1 MNQFEIETKKFIE
14 ELKNGVSN
22 ILVAIRVR
30 PLSQK
35 ERSLSEF
42 ETIRILD
49 NKMIVL
55 MDPEQ
60 EREEDLL
67 RKNRLKETNFAFD
80 FVFDQW
86 APQQMIYE
94 NTTEFLLEGVLEG
107 YNTTVFCYGATGS
120 GKTFTMIGNQQDVGL
135 MPRALQQ
142 LFNFSI
148 QDRFKNTQFKVCYV
162 EIYNENIKD
171 LLTSEDKNLEIRED
185 KNNGIQIAG
194 VTEVE
199 VKTVSEV
206 LALLKVGNKN
216 RSKEAT
222 DANKESSRSHA
233 ILQLQVESKDRA
245 GGLQEQ
251 VIQSKFSLVDLAGS
265 ERAANTNN
273 KGQRM
278 IEGANINKSLLVL
291 GNCIQSLSEANE
303 KGIKNPF
310 IPFRNSKL
318 TRLLK
323 DSLGG
328 NCRTV
333 MISNVT
339 PAVSCF
345 EETYNTLVY
354 ANRAKNI
361 KTVASRNVLMAQN
374 HISNYAQLIQNL
386 RQENEELKQLIQQQ
400 QQNQNTHQLKLP
412 LMNQKNHPVP
422 QISLKQQAKQL
433 ESIINQNVE
442 DITETKNKIY
452 EMEEQLNHFQQNI
465 GFLQFQKGR
474 TQDKFEQMRLQERMD
489 NAKTQK
495 TIIKRSQEDLEEQL
509 LEYEMQK
516 VDVQKQIQQI
526 QDSNYKNYL
535 NGIMKQGD
543 FKIVNIKQQIQETIE
558 IKIQEKKR
566 RYQEQIQDEQVKQ
579 LRTQIN
585 KQQVKIAQSA
595 KQKPNGSKK
604 VPSLPG
610 VDSPYYSLKGGQT
623 YSISRYQKNNSHLKL
638 PPVQI
643 NSINKSP
650 INQYTSPNKI
660 NDPTKYRLEQKYSS
674 RLNRPPSFHPPSSQS
689 KSAKGKYVN
698 RSLDIEQVSESV
710 NKNSVDVQNDISLRK
725 LHRLRQEYQQQR
737 FEKAMNNKSNQK
749 SMPSFGNKIL
759 LPGMVHKSPY
769 VRNFQNNIEPIELK
783 KERLKMWN
791 INQKGQAGDK
801 FQLYN

>member
-1 MNQFEIETKKFIE
+1 MNQFEKETKQFID

-55 MDPEQ
+55 MDPES
-60 EREEDLL
+60 EREDDLL

-86 APQQMIYE
+86 VSQQMIYE

-120 GKTFTMIGNQQDVGL
+120 GKTFTMIGSQQEVGI

-142 LFNFSI
+142 LFNYSI
-148 QDRFKNTQFKVCYV
+148 QDRFKDTQFKVCYV
-162 EIYNENIKD
+162 EIYNENIRD

-194 VTEVE
+194 VTEIE
-199 VKTVSEV
+199 VRTVSEV

-233 ILQLQVESKDRA
+233 ILQLQVESKERA
-245 GGLQEQ
+245 AGIQEQ
-251 VIQSKFSLVDLAGS
+251 IIQSKFSLVDLAGS

-361 KTVASRNVLMAQN
+361 KTVANRNVLMAQN

-386 RQENEELKQLIQQQ
+386 RQENEELKLLIQQQ
-400 QQNQNTHQLKLP
+400 QYSQNNPQLKLP
-412 LMNQKNHPVP
+412 QINQKNPTGV
-422 QISLKQQAKQL
+422 QQNLKQQVSEL
-433 ESIINQNVE
+433 ESIIHQNVE
-442 DITETKNKIY
+442 DIIQTKNQIY
-452 EMEEQLNHFQQNI
+452 EMEEQQNHFQQNI

-489 NAKTQK
+489 NAKNQK
-495 TIIKRSQEDLEEQL
+495 AILKRSQDDLEQQL
-509 LEYEMQK
+509 IEYEVQK
-516 VDVQKQIQQI
+516 VDIQKQVQQI

-535 NGIMKQGD
+535 QGIMKQGE
-543 FKIVNIKQQIQETIE
+543 FKIETVE

-585 KQQVKIAQSA
+585 KQQAKIVQSA
-595 KQKPNGSKK
+595 KQKTNVLKK

-610 VDSPYYSLKGGQT
+610 VDSPYYQLQSGQT
-623 YSISRYQKNNSHLKL
+623 YGIQRYQKNKSHLKL
-638 PPVQI
+638 PPVVQLAQVH
-643 NSINKSP
+643 KSP
-650 INQYTSPNKI
+650 NTLNTSLTNKLD
-660 NDPTKYRLEQKYSS
+660 DPMKYRISQKYSS
-674 RLNRPPSFHPPSSQS
+674 RLNRPPSYHPPSSQR
-689 KSAKGKYVN
+689 KSAKGRYIN
-698 RSLDIEQVSESV
+698 RSLDLGSGRDSI
-710 NKNSVDVQNDISLRK
+710 NKSSGELQNEISLKK

-737 FEKAMNNKSNQK
+737 FEKAMNNKTNQK
-749 SMPSFGNKIL
+749 SQPYFGSKIL
-759 LPGMVHKSPY
+759 LPGMIHKSPY
-769 VRNFQNNIEPIELK
+769 VKNFQNNNEPIKLK
-783 KERLKMWN
+783 KERLKMFN
-791 INQKGQAGDK
+791 LNQKGQGGDK

>member
-1 MNQFEIETKKFIE
+1 MNQFEKETKQFID

-35 ERSLSEF
+35 EKNYQNF
-42 ETIRILD
+42 G

-55 MDPEQ
+55 LDPDS
-60 EREEDLL
+60 EREDDLL
-67 RKNRLKETNFAFD
+67 KKNRLKETSFAFD
-80 FVFDQW
+80 FVFDKW
-86 APQQMIYE
+86 APQQIIYE

-120 GKTFTMIGNQQDVGL
+120 GKTFTMIGTQQEVGI

-148 QDRFKNTQFKVCYV
+148 QDRFKDTQFKACYV
-162 EIYNENIKD
+162 EIYNENIRD
-171 LLTSEDKNLEIRED
+171 LLTSEDKNLETRED
-185 KNNGIQIAG
+185 KNSGIQIAG

-199 VKTVSEV
+199 VRTVSEV

-233 ILQLQVESKDRA
+233 ILQLQIESKERA
-245 GGLQEQ
+245 TGIQEQ
-251 VIQSKFSLVDLAGS
+251 IIQSKFSLVDLAGS

-303 KGIKNPF
+303 KGVKNPF

-339 PAVSCF
+339 PAVNCF

-361 KTVASRNVLMAQN
+361 KTIANRNVLMAQN

-386 RQENEELKQLIQQQ
+386 RQENEELKLLIQQQ
-400 QQNQNTHQLKLP
+400 QYNLNNPQLMVNKVQNNRSLNWNLLFIKMLKISYK
-412 LMNQKNHPVP
+412 QKI
-422 QISLKQQAKQL
+422 QF
-433 ESIINQNVE
+433 
-442 DITETKNKIY
+442 Y
-452 EMEEQLNHFQQNI
+452 EMEEQQNHFQQNI

-489 NAKTQK
+489 NAKNQK
-495 TIIKRSQEDLEEQL
+495 AIVKRSQDDLEQHL
-509 LEYEMQK
+509 VEYEVQK
-516 VDVQKQIQQI
+516 VDIQKQVQQI
-526 QDSNYKNYL
+526 QDSNYKNCLY
-535 NGIMKQGD
+535 GIMKQGE
-543 FKIVNIKQQIQETIE
+543 FKIETIE

-566 RYQEQIQDEQVKQ
+566 KYQEQIQDEQVKQ

-585 KQQVKIAQSA
+585 KQQAKIIQGT
-595 KQKPNGSKK
+595 KQKLNVLKK

-610 VDSPYYSLKGGQT
+610 VDSPYYQLQNGQN
-623 YSISRYQKNNSHLKL
+623 YGIQRYQKNKSHLKL
-638 PPVQI
+638 PPVVQLAQVY
-643 NSINKSP
+643 KSP
-650 INQYTSPNKI
+650 KAQNTSLTNKI
-660 NDPTKYRLEQKYSS
+660 DDPMKYRISQKYSS
-674 RLNRPPSFHPPSSQS
+674 RLNRPPSYHPPSSQR
-689 KSAKGKYVN
+689 KSAKGRYIN
-698 RSLDIEQVSESV
+698 RSLDLGSGRDCI
-710 NKNSVDVQNDISLRK
+710 NKSSGEIQNEISLQK
-725 LHRLRQEYQQQR
+725 LHRLRKEYQQQR

-749 SMPSFGNKIL
+749 SQPSFGSKIL
-759 LPGMVHKSPY
+759 LPGMIHKSPY
-769 VRNFQNNIEPIELK
+769 LKNFQNNNEPIELK
-783 KERLKMWN
+783 KQRLKCL
-791 INQKGQAGDK
+791 I
-801 FQLYN
+801 

>member
-1 MNQFEIETKKFIE
+1 MNQFEMETKKFID

-35 ERSLSEF
+35 EKSLSEF
-42 ETIRILD
+42 ETIKILD

-60 EREEDLL
+60 ERDEDLL

-94 NTTEFLLEGVLEG
+94 NTTEFLLEGVFEG

-120 GKTFTMIGNQQDVGL
+120 GKTFTMIGTQLEVGL

-162 EIYNENIKD
+162 EIYNENIRD
-171 LLTSEDKNLEIRED
+171 LLTSEDKNLDIRED

-194 VTEVE
+194 VTDVQ

-245 GGLQEQ
+245 AGLHEQ
-251 VIQSKFSLVDLAGS
+251 IIQSKFSLVDLAGS

-339 PAVSCF
+339 SAVSCF

-361 KTVASRNVLMAQN
+361 KTVANRNVLMAQN

-386 RQENEELKQLIQQQ
+386 RQENEELKLLIQQQ
-400 QQNQNTHQLKLP
+400 QYSQNTKQLKLP
-412 LMNQKNHPVP
+412 SINQKNHPVP
-422 QISLKQQAKQL
+422 QLSLKQQAKQL
-433 ESIINQNVE
+433 ESIINQNIE

-474 TQDKFEQMRLQERMD
+474 TQDKFEQMRLQERID

-495 TIIKRSQEDLEEQL
+495 AIIKRSQDDLEQQL

-516 VDVQKQIQQI
+516 VDIQKQIQQI
-526 QDSNYKNYL
+526 QDSNYNNYL

-543 FKIVNIKQQIQETIE
+543 FKIETVE
-558 IKIQEKKR
+558 IKILEKKR
-566 RYQEQIQDEQVKQ
+566 KYQEQIQDEQVKQ

-585 KQQVKIAQSA
+585 KQQAKIVQSTI
-595 KQKPNGSKK
+595 QKSNGSKK
-604 VPSLPG
+604 IPSLPG
-610 VDSPYYSLKGGQT
+610 VDSPYYQLQGGQT
-623 YSISRYQKNNSHLKL
+623 YSIQRYSKNKSHLKL
-638 PPVQI
+638 PPVVYI
-643 NSINKSP
+643 NQVSKSP
-650 INQYTSPNKI
+650 NTQHSNKM
-660 NDPTKYRLEQKYSS
+660 NDPMKYRVAQKYSS
-674 RLNRPPSFHPPSSQS
+674 SLNRPPSFHPPSSNS
-689 KSAKGKYVN
+689 KSEKGKYIN
-698 RSLDIEQVSESV
+698 RSLDLGSGRDSI
-710 NKNSVDVQNDISLRK
+710 NKNNGDLQNDISLRK

-749 SMPSFGNKIL
+749 SVPSFGSKIL
-759 LPGMVHKSPY
+759 LPGMIHKSPY
-769 VRNFQNNIEPIELK
+769 VRNFQNNIEPVELK
-783 KERLKMWN
+783 KERLKMLN
-791 INQKGQAGDK
+791 TNQKGQVGDK
-801 FQLYN
+801 FQLHI

>member
-1 MNQFEIETKKFIE
+1 MLIKQFEIETKKFID
-14 ELKNGVSN
+14 ELKNGNSN

-55 MDPEQ
+55 LDPEQ
-60 EREEDLL
+60 ERDDDLL

-80 FVFDQW
+80 FVFDQF
-86 APQQMIYE
+86 ASQQMIYE

-120 GKTFTMIGNQQDVGL
+120 GKTFTMIGTQQEIGL
-135 MPRALQQ
+135 MPRALSQ
-142 LFNFSI
+142 LFNYSI
-148 QDRFKNTQFKVCYV
+148 QDRFKDTQFKVSYV
-162 EIYNENIKD
+162 EIYNENIRD

-194 VTEVE
+194 VIEVD

-233 ILQLQVESKDRA
+233 ILQLQVESKDKAA
-245 GGLQEQ
+245 GIQEQ
-251 VIQSKFSLVDLAGS
+251 IIQSKFSLVDLAGS

-339 PAVSCF
+339 PSVSCF

-361 KTVASRNVLMAQN
+361 KTIANRNVLKAQN

-386 RQENEELKQLIQQQ
+386 RQENEELKLLIQQQ
-400 QQNQNTHQLKLP
+400 QYNLNAPQLKLP
-412 LMNQKNHPVP
+412 QINQKNHPLP
-422 QISLKQQAKQL
+422 QLSLKQQISEL
-433 ESIINQNVE
+433 ESIINQNVDE
-442 DITETKNKIY
+442 ITDTKNKIY
-452 EMEEQLNHFQQNI
+452 QMEEQQNQYQQNI

-474 TQDKFEQMRLQERMD
+474 TSDKFEQVRLQERID
-489 NAKTQK
+489 NAKNQK
-495 TIIKRSQEDLEEQL
+495 TIIRRSQDDLEQQL
-509 LEYEMQK
+509 LEFEVQK
-516 VDVQKQIQQI
+516 VDIQKQIQQI
-526 QDSNYKNYL
+526 QDSNYRNYL
-535 NGIMKQGD
+535 YGIMKQGE
-543 FKIVNIKQQIQETIE
+543 FKIETVEIQ
-558 IKIQEKKR
+558 IQEKKR
-566 RYQEQIQDEQVKQ
+566 RYQEQIQNEQVKQ

-585 KQQVKIAQSA
+585 KQQAKVIQSA
-595 KQKPNGSKK
+595 KQKSNGPKK

-610 VDSPYYSLKGGQT
+610 VDSPFYQLQGGQN
-623 YSISRYQKNNSHLKL
+623 YGVQKYQKNKSHLKL
-638 PPVQI
+638 PPVIQLTQAH
-643 NSINKSP
+643 KSP
-650 INQYTSPNKI
+650 KTQNTTINNKI
-660 NDPTKYRLEQKYSS
+660 DDPMKYRVVQKYSS
-674 RLNRPPSFHPPSSQS
+674 RLNRPPSYHPPSSQR
-689 KSAKGKYVN
+689 KSAKGKYIN
-698 RSLDIEQVSESV
+698 RSLDLGSGRESV
-710 NKNSVDVQNDISLRK
+710 NKSLGDIQNEISLRK
-725 LHRLRQEYQQQR
+725 LQKLRQEYQQQR
-737 FEKAMNNKSNQK
+737 FEKAMNHKNNQK
-749 SMPSFGNKIL
+749 SLPQFTNKIL

-769 VRNFQNNIEPIELK
+769 VKNFQNNNEPIELK
-783 KERLKMWN
+783 KERLKILNM
-791 INQKGQAGDK
+791 NQKEQAVDK

>member
-1 MNQFEIETKKFIE
+1 MNQFEKETKQFID

-35 ERSLSEF
+35 ERSQSEF

-55 MDPEQ
+55 LDPDS
-60 EREEDLL
+60 EREDDLL
-67 RKNRLKETNFAFD
+67 KKNRLKETNFAFD

-120 GKTFTMIGNQQDVGL
+120 GKTFTQMIGTHQEVGI

-148 QDRFKNTQFKVCYV
+148 QDRFKDTQFKVCYV
-162 EIYNENIKD
+162 EIYNENIRD
-171 LLTSEDKNLEIRED
+171 LLTHEDKNLEIRED
-185 KNNGIQIAG
+185 KNSGIQIAG

-199 VKTVSEV
+199 VRTVSEV

-233 ILQLQVESKDRA
+233 ILQLQIESKERA
-245 GGLQEQ
+245 TGIQEQ
-251 VIQSKFSLVDLAGS
+251 IIQSKFSLVDLAGS

-339 PAVSCF
+339 PAVNCF

-361 KTVASRNVLMAQN
+361 KTIANRNVLMAQN

-386 RQENEELKQLIQQQ
+386 RQENEELKLLIQQQ
-400 QQNQNTHQLKLP
+400 QYNQNNPQLKLP
-412 LMNQKNHPVP
+412 SIIQKNPPSV
-422 QISLKQQAKQL
+422 QQSLKQQVSEL
-433 ESIINQNVE
+433 ESIIHQNVE
-442 DITETKNKIY
+442 DIIQTKNQIY
-452 EMEEQLNHFQQNI
+452 EMEEQQNHFQQNI

-489 NAKTQK
+489 NAKNQK
-495 TIIKRSQEDLEEQL
+495 AILKRSQDDLEQQL
-509 LEYEMQK
+509 VEYEVQK
-516 VDVQKQIQQI
+516 VDIQKQVQQI

-535 NGIMKQGD
+535 YGIMKQGE
-543 FKIVNIKQQIQETIE
+543 FKIETIE

-566 RYQEQIQDEQVKQ
+566 KYQEQIQDEQVKQ

-585 KQQVKIAQSA
+585 KQQAKITQGI
-595 KQKPNGSKK
+595 KQKSNVLKK

-610 VDSPYYSLKGGQT
+610 VDSPYYQLQNGQT
-623 YSISRYQKNNSHLKL
+623 YGIQRYQKNKSHLKL
-638 PPVQI
+638 PPVVQLAQVH
-643 NSINKSP
+643 KSP
-650 INQYTSPNKI
+650 KTQNTSLQNKI
-660 NDPTKYRLEQKYSS
+660 DDPMKYRISQKYSS
-674 RLNRPPSFHPPSSQS
+674 RLNRPPSYHPPSSQR
-689 KSAKGKYVN
+689 KSAKGRYIN
-698 RSLDIEQVSESV
+698 RSLDLGSGRESI
-710 NKNSVDVQNDISLRK
+710 NKSSGEIQNEISLQK
-725 LHRLRQEYQQQR
+725 LHRLRKEYQQQR
-737 FEKAMNNKSNQK
+737 FEKAMNNKNNQK
-749 SMPSFGNKIL
+749 SQPQFGSKIL
-759 LPGMVHKSPY
+759 LPGMIHKSPY
-769 VRNFQNNIEPIELK
+769 VKNFQNNNEPIELK
-783 KERLKMWN
+783 KDRLKMFN
-791 INQKGQAGDK
+791 LNQKIQGDDK